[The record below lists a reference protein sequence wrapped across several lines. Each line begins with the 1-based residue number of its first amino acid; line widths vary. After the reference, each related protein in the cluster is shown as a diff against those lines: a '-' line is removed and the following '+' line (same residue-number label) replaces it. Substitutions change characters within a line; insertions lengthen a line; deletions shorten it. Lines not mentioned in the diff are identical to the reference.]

1 MKKEQSKHQ
10 FISITTWVLIISFWY
25 ISTNT
30 GLISSQLL
38 PSPQKVIQAFITILK
53 EGYNAI
59 PFWKH
64 IGISFYRL
72 IVAVLLALIT
82 AIPLGL
88 LSGYFP
94 KFRAVIDSLVSFYR
108 PLPPLAYYMLLI
120 LWLGIDE
127 SSKIMLLYLASF
139 APIYIACASS
149 VGKVDETYILS
160 SKSMGASDKQVFMT
174 IILPATLPDI
184 FIGIRTAVG
193 VAYTTLVSAEM
204 VAATSGLGW
213 MVIDASRYLKS
224 DVMFVGIII
233 MGITG
238 ILIDLGLK
246 KLESRLVFWSGK

>member
-1 MKKEQSKHQ
+1 MGKEQKSHRL
-10 FISITTWVLIISFWY
+10 ISLTTWLVIIAFWC

-30 GLISSQLL
+30 GLVSSQLL
-38 PSPQKVIQAFITILK
+38 PSPQQVYGAFIRIIND
-53 EGYNAI
+53 GYNSI

-64 IGISFYRL
+64 LGISFYRL
-72 IVAVLLALIT
+72 FVAVFFALIT

-88 LSGYFP
+88 LSGYFS

-127 SSKIMLLYLASF
+127 ESKIMLLFLASF
-139 APIYIACASS
+139 APIYIACSS
-149 VGKVDETYILS
+149 AVARVDETFILS
-160 SKSMGASDKQVFMT
+160 AESMGASKSQVFFT
-174 IILPATLPDI
+174 IVVPATMPDI

-238 ILIDLGLK
+238 ILIDVLLK
-246 KLESRLVFWSGK
+246 RLEKKVVFWAGK